1 MIYRLSIYKYIN
13 FTSTSEDF
21 RRGTKMEYEEDIY
34 EKEMIDRMLDED
46 ELADWEAGMMLG
58 YDEDFEE

>member
-1 MIYRLSIYKYIN
+1 
-13 FTSTSEDF
+13 
-21 RRGTKMEYEEDIY
+21 MEYDEDIY

-58 YDEDFEE
+58 YDEDFEEWKWNLQLLTNQQKEKRKFF